1 LTAQEGSSPKR
12 PHQAFLL
19 LKDAHTGLD
28 ISYPFTVKENGKSRV
43 ELVRKIRDIAS
54 DTADSSQTKKDLP
67 IQFLSLSEPVDAR
80 VVIGGL
86 GTSDAYD
93 SSAFQLSIDRNPEL
107 AVPTVETERYGK
119 KPEIH
124 HIFKDSP
131 SNPPI
136 MITLAFVAMVGA
148 ALPVLAG
155 LVRSYLVSWRQQQL
169 TRYLSSG
176 SFSVLTSATF
186 PLLSSPPRFLT
197 LYSSDLW
204 SPSRESSS
212 STIPRGTCFRFSPLW
227 PLSARSHLSVEAAH
241 SVRCKVAALLVS
253 AEPPECLENKCPRFG
268 SSATLRASR
277 MNVRAYPVLYLGCC
291 DIPTYFCKSKPLQ
304 KYMIET
310 NLRTT
315 LM

>member
-1 LTAQEGSSPKR
+1 
-12 PHQAFLL
+12 
-19 LKDAHTGLD
+19 
-28 ISYPFTVKENGKSRV
+28 V

-169 TRYLSSG
+169 TRL
-176 SFSVLTSATF
+176 
-186 PLLSSPPRFLT
+186 PL
-197 LYSSDLW
+197 
-204 SPSRESSS
+204 
-212 STIPRGTCFRFSPLW
+212 
-227 PLSARSHLSVEAAH
+227 
-241 SVRCKVAALLVS
+241 
-253 AEPPECLENKCPRFG
+253 
-268 SSATLRASR
+268 
-277 MNVRAYPVLYLGCC
+277 
-291 DIPTYFCKSKPLQ
+291 
-304 KYMIET
+304 
-310 NLRTT
+310 
-315 LM
+315 